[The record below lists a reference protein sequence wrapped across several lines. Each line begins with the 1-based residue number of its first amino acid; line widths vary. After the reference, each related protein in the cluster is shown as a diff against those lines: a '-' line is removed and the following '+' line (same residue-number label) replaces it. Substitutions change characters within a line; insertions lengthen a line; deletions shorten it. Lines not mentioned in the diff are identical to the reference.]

1 MSNTFFKKIANL
13 FKNQE
18 LTDSDVVNNDQIQGN
33 WSNKEI
39 QEFKERLLI
48 EKEITTSEID
58 SLKDRILDINDYTTS
73 GKIEPFNS
81 EYNTFESERITSE
94 IELKRLQKYLNELD
108 KALIRIREGKYGICS
123 KCNCKINKERLLAV
137 PTTTLSASWKIQ
149 GKCPDD
155 GIDTLKMRNP
165 NA

>member
-1 MSNTFFKKIANL
+1 MSNTFFKKIVNL
-13 FKNQE
+13 FKNQDANKSNSDNGNKLQFIWSDEE
-18 LTDSDVVNNDQIQGN
+18 L
-33 WSNKEI
+33 
-39 QEFKERLLI
+39 QEFKEKLLI
-48 EKEITTSEID
+48 EKDITISEID
-58 SLKDRILDINDYTTS
+58 SIKDRISDINEYTTS

-94 IELKRLQKYLNELD
+94 IELKRLQNYLSEVD
-108 KALIRIREGKYGICS
+108 KALIRIKEGKYGICS

-137 PTTTLSASWKIQ
+137 PTTNLSASWKIH

-155 GIDTLKMRNP
+155 GIDALKIRKP